1 MIFWHALTEH
11 AYFFTETFKPVAAK
25 PDPTILAQRKVYV
38 QWRKGPKLHFVVGG
52 YAYLFPWTSV
62 VIRCPTRHFR
72 KGLIHWLKDGK
83 PLALLPHV
91 SLSHMGYIKIQQVR
105 ASDVGMYT
113 CVAGQAQEN
122 FILKLIGSKQKVSVP
137 EADFWISE
145 GVNSSPK
152 THQMSSISEETAK
165 EVLSLNRYD
174 AVVQHLLDIK
184 ALPQEGHVSKELLD
198 SAEKNGSILED
209 DTLSDPQSPQV
220 LVADMPK
227 LDEVTRNL
235 SGGLQGPQRDE
246 LISQLLEE
254 LSKSIGENNESTL
267 EPNDRQE
274 FSTHSSR
281 YWRGNLRRPV
291 ILQKPSRGY
300 KFPNEI
306 VAHVGNHVLVP
317 RQVIRVELKCQA
329 QGNPQPVV
337 IWKKDGVELT
347 NSSRVG
353 LMPDGS
359 LLIEAP
365 QETDSGLYTC
375 KATNH
380 LGFTS
385 LSSQVQI
392 TESGCVNGADEN
404 NTSSCTD
411 SLQLPY
417 SCHGQH
423 CRHRWQVSS
432 WSSCSADCGGGLQT
446 RSVTCLG
453 VAEGAETCMGAG
465 RRPVDSRA
473 CNIQPCVAWITRA
486 WGPCNGQCVG
496 PQLALQHRHV
506 FCQDK
511 NSTRLQHR
519 MCSSQPRPTSHRN
532 CTTEACAL
540 HWRVGPWTQ
549 CTATCGRHGFQSRHV
564 MCVHRRSGKPA
575 RELHCAWRPRP
586 ASWQRCNILSC
597 GRGECRDSTRYCEK
611 VRQLELCPLP
621 QFKARCCRSC
631 RDT

>member
-1 MIFWHALTEH
+1 
-11 AYFFTETFKPVAAK
+11 
-25 PDPTILAQRKVYV
+25 
-38 QWRKGPKLHFVVGG
+38 
-52 YAYLFPWTSV
+52 
-62 VIRCPTRHFR
+62 
-72 KGLIHWLKDGK
+72 
-83 PLALLPHV
+83 
-91 SLSHMGYIKIQQVR
+91 
-105 ASDVGMYT
+105 
-113 CVAGQAQEN
+113 
-122 FILKLIGSKQKVSVP
+122 
-137 EADFWISE
+137 
-145 GVNSSPK
+145 
-152 THQMSSISEETAK
+152 
-165 EVLSLNRYD
+165 
-174 AVVQHLLDIK
+174 
-184 ALPQEGHVSKELLD
+184 
-198 SAEKNGSILED
+198 
-209 DTLSDPQSPQV
+209 
-220 LVADMPK
+220 
-227 LDEVTRNL
+227 
-235 SGGLQGPQRDE
+235 
-246 LISQLLEE
+246 
-254 LSKSIGENNESTL
+254 
-267 EPNDRQE
+267 
-274 FSTHSSR
+274 
-281 YWRGNLRRPV
+281 
-291 ILQKPSRGY
+291 
-300 KFPNEI
+300 
-306 VAHVGNHVLVP
+306 
-317 RQVIRVELKCQA
+317 
-329 QGNPQPVV
+329 
-337 IWKKDGVELT
+337 
-347 NSSRVG
+347 
-353 LMPDGS
+353 MPDGS